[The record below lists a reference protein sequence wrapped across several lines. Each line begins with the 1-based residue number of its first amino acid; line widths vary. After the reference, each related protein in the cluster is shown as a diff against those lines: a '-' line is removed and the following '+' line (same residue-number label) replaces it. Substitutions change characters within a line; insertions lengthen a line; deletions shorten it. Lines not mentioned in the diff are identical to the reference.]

1 MNDTTSPETSA
12 QPDHDVTQGQLEDF
26 QALITS
32 LMRCCQERAQYQSE
46 RFGLPDAELRCLML
60 FEGERY
66 LTPKSIALR
75 MNVAKS
81 RVTRI
86 VGGLRKR
93 GLLKNTNDPED
104 SRVTLLSL
112 TPEGKNLLLQISAF
126 MNDVY
131 SDVLAQFSLQQRQ
144 ALINSLGS
152 LKLSME
158 TVKDK
163 MV

>member
-1 MNDTTSPETSA
+1 MNNNPSPETVEQQDGS
-12 QPDHDVTQGQLEDF
+12 VTQGQLEDF

-93 GLLKNTNDPED
+93 GLVKNTDDPED
-104 SRVTLLSL
+104 SRITLLSL
-112 TPEGKNLLLQISAF
+112 TPEGRKLSQEISAF
-126 MNDVY
+126 MNEVY
-131 SDVLAQFSLQQRQ
+131 SDVLEQFSAQQRQ
-144 ALINSLGS
+144 ILINSLGS

>member
-1 MNDTTSPETSA
+1 
-12 QPDHDVTQGQLEDF
+12 
-26 QALITS
+26 
-32 LMRCCQERAQYQSE
+32 
-46 RFGLPDAELRCLML
+46 ML

-86 VGGLRKR
+86 VSGLRKR
-93 GLLKNTNDPED
+93 GLVKNTNDPED

-112 TPEGKNLLLQISAF
+112 TTEGKDLLLQISVF

-131 SDVLAQFSLQQRQ
+131 SDVLSQFSLQQRQ

-152 LKLSME
+152 LKQSME